1 MDGKNN
7 GFLLFPSSN
16 FKSIFVT
23 YICPLIIV
31 AMKFMNLLI
40 KYRLWLGILFLGLAI
55 FTNLQ
60 AGFWPSFILYL
71 IAVVLILGH
80 FLLGP
85 MRLIQGFME
94 EGDVEGAKKVIDS
107 IWFPGLLIKPVR
119 SVYYTIKGNLSMV
132 DQNYDDAEKMMKKGL
147 SLGGSLTKQAEGPNK
162 LQLGMLSMQK
172 GDIKQAESYI
182 RQAIRAGLPDNEN
195 NAAAYLQLC
204 SIMMNKREF
213 RAAKEYFRKAKG
225 FKPTTPQI
233 VDQIK
238 QIEKYITRM
247 PG

>member
-1 MDGKNN
+1 
-7 GFLLFPSSN
+7 
-16 FKSIFVT
+16 
-23 YICPLIIV
+23 
-31 AMKFMNLLI
+31 MKWMNTVI
-40 KYRLWLGILFLGLAI
+40 KYRLWLGVIFLAAAV
-55 FTNLQ
+55 FVNYQT
-60 AGFWPSFILYL
+60 GFWPSFILYL
-71 IAVVLILGH
+71 IGAVLIVGH

-85 MRLIQGFME
+85 MRLIQAHME
-94 EGDVEGAKKVIDS
+94 AGDMAGAQKVVDGIK
-107 IWFPGLLIKPVR
+107 FPGLLIKPMR
-119 SVYYTIKGNLSMV
+119 SVYYTIKGNLAMV
-132 DQNYDDAEKMMKKGL
+132 SQDFDMAEKHMKKSL
-147 SLGGSLTKQAEGPNK
+147 DLGGGALTKQADGPNR
-162 LQLGMLSMQK
+162 LQLGMLAMQK
-172 GDIKQAESYI
+172 GNIKEAEAYI
-182 RQAIRAGLPDNEN
+182 RQALRSGLPDNEN

>member
-1 MDGKNN
+1 
-7 GFLLFPSSN
+7 
-16 FKSIFVT
+16 
-23 YICPLIIV
+23 
-31 AMKFMNLLI
+31 MNWLNTLI
-40 KYRLWLGILFLGLAI
+40 KHRLWIGVILLALAI
-55 FTNLQ
+55 FMNIEL
-60 AGFWPSFILYL
+60 GFWPSFIPYL
-71 IAVVLILGH
+71 LAVVLIVGH
-80 FLLGP
+80 FLFGP
-85 MRLIQGFME
+85 MRLIQTAME
-94 EGDVEGAKKVIDS
+94 QGDMVEAKNIVEGIK
-107 IWFPGLLIKPVR
+107 FPGLLIKPIR
-119 SVYYTIKGNLSMV
+119 SVYYTIKGNLAMV
-132 DQNYDDAEKMMKKGL
+132 DQDYDSAEKLMKKSL
-147 SLGGSLTKQAEGPNK
+147 SLGGGSLTQQAEGPNK

-172 GDIKQAESYI
+172 GDMKQAESYI

-204 SIMMNKREF
+204 SIMMNKREY

>member
-1 MDGKNN
+1 
-7 GFLLFPSSN
+7 
-16 FKSIFVT
+16 
-23 YICPLIIV
+23 
-31 AMKFMNLLI
+31 MNTII
-40 KYRLWLGILFLGLAI
+40 KYRLWLGILFLALAV
-55 FTNLQ
+55 FVNYQTS
-60 AGFWPSFILYL
+60 FWPSFILYFL
-71 IAVVLILGH
+71 AAVLILGH
-80 FLLGP
+80 FLFGP
-85 MRLIQGFME
+85 MRLIQSHME
-94 EGDVEGAKKVIDS
+94 AGDMEAANKVVNS
-107 IWFPGLLIKPVR
+107 IIFPQLLIKPMR
-119 SVYYTIKGNLSMV
+119 SVYHTIKGNLAMV
-132 DQNYDDAEKMMKKGL
+132 SQDFDTAEVHMKKSL
-147 SLGGSLTKQAEGPNK
+147 ELGGGALTKQAEGPNK

-172 GDIKQAESYI
+172 GNQKEAESYI

>member
-1 MDGKNN
+1 
-7 GFLLFPSSN
+7 
-16 FKSIFVT
+16 
-23 YICPLIIV
+23 
-31 AMKFMNLLI
+31 MNLYNTLI
-40 KYRLWLGILFLGLAI
+40 KHRLWIGVVLLALAI
-55 FTNLQ
+55 FMNIQL
-60 AGFWPSFILYL
+60 GFWPSFIPYL
-71 IAVVLILGH
+71 AAIILIVGH
-80 FLLGP
+80 FLFGP
-85 MRLIQGFME
+85 MRLIQTAME
-94 EGDVEGAKKVIDS
+94 QGDMAEAKKIVEGIK
-107 IWFPGLLIKPVR
+107 FPGLLIKPIR
-119 SVYYTIKGNLSMV
+119 SVYYTIKGNLAMV
-132 DQNYDDAEKMMKKGL
+132 DQDYEGAEKLMKKSL
-147 SLGGSLTKQAEGPNK
+147 SLGGGSLTQQAEGPNK

-172 GDIKQAESYI
+172 GNMKEAEAYI

-204 SIMMNKREF
+204 SIMMNKREY